1 MKATTLALHKT
12 PGGQTSKNPT
22 DETLFGWL
30 ICASRQPQ
38 ESATTPKMAL
48 ALLKPITSIKPSP
61 NAGPAAL
68 PAARAE
74 LKSAMTVGEAA
85 VIATSFGSCN
95 VWRASTSCDGHHRCI
110 QHAWQQNWF

>member
-48 ALLKPITSIKPSP
+48 ALLKPSTSIKPPP
-61 NAGPAAL
+61 NAGPAAF
-68 PAARAE
+68 PIEPAE
-74 LKSAMTVGEAA
+74 LNSATTAGETAFTM
-85 VIATSFGSCN
+85 IS
-95 VWRASTSCDGHHRCI
+95 RRC
-110 QHAWQQNWF
+110 